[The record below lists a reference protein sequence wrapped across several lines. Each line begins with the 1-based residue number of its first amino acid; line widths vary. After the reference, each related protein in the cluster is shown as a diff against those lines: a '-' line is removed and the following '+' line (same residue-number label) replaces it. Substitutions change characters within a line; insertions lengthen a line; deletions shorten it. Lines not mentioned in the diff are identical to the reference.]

1 MCMLVA
7 KSGRRFDSHPVT
19 SNNTYWDGKEKVLM
33 ARYNRQSMGENH
45 VSPTR
50 QDAIRMEIRRMRKQ
64 HPRVEFF
71 S

>member
-7 KSGRRFDSHPVT
+7 KSGIRYDSRPVT
-19 SNNTYWDGKEKVLM
+19 SKNTHWDGKEKMLM

-45 VSPTR
+45 FSPTN
-50 QDAIRMEIRRMRKQ
+50 QDAIRMEIRRERKQ
-64 HPRVEFF
+64 QPRVVF